1 MFQGSK
7 NLHSS
12 VNLRFAQ
19 LPGNTSVFRH
29 SSSKAIEQQE
39 GNKIDTRQHDVPVQI
54 FEVKL
59 WILAFSQK
67 FRLKSQYKC
76 GQFAAYWKS

>member
-7 NLHSS
+7 TSHSS

-19 LPGNTSVFRH
+19 LLGNTSVFKQ
-29 SSSKAIEQQE
+29 SSSKAIEQE
-39 GNKIDTRQHDVPVQI
+39 GSKIDTRQHDVPVQI

-59 WILAFSQK
+59 WILVFSQ
-67 FRLKSQYKC
+67 
-76 GQFAAYWKS
+76 